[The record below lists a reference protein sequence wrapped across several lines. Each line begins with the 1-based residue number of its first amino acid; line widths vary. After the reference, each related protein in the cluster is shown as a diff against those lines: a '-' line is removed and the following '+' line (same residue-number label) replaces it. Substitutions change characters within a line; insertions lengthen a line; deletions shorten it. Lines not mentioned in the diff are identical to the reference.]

1 MKPDPAHRLDGTN
14 LRPLF
19 TGGTLPERTLFVT
32 YPHYI
37 AEFGTTPVRA
47 VIQNR
52 YKLVW
57 NPYDHIEIA
66 GDRVT
71 SSTIHYVP
79 KPRVELFDMES
90 DPGEHENIAARYPE
104 LVAELRQRMEVWM
117 KETGAKD
124 VTPNP
129 AYDASRP
136 LFNTREGAIKKERE
150 QKKVKK

>member
-1 MKPDPAHRLDGTN
+1 M
-14 LRPLF
+14 
-19 TGGTLPERTLFVT
+19 FVS
-32 YPHYI
+32 YPHYL
-37 AEFGTTPVRA
+37 AEHGTTPVRA
-47 VIQNR
+47 AIQGR

-71 SSTIHYVP
+71 SSTIRYVP
-79 KPRVELFDMES
+79 QPRVELFDLEC
-90 DPGEHENIAARYPE
+90 DPGERENLADKHPE
-104 LVAELRQRMEVWM
+104 LVAELRQRMEAWM

-136 LFNTREGAIKKERE
+136 LLNTREEAIKKERE